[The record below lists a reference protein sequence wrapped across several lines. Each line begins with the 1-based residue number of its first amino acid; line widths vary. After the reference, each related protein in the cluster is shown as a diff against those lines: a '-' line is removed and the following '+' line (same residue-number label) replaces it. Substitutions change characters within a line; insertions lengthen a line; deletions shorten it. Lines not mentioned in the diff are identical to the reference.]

1 MRWRSACYS
10 SASYAC
16 AGRGELRRE
25 LTLLDQTPR
34 RIEMTER
41 DDLLSSL
48 SDASERLAA
57 LRGYL

>member
-1 MRWRSACYS
+1 
-10 SASYAC
+10 
-16 AGRGELRRE
+16 
-25 LTLLDQTPR
+25 
-34 RIEMTER
+34 MTER